1 MTKGKHMTGFA
12 ASGAGLIALAVVTLS
27 VLSKPTDQA
36 PPPGFASI
44 PAGTFEMGDHQGL
57 GGTDHGNDEIPVH
70 KVRLDAFQIGI
81 HEVTNR
87 QYCDYLNAALV
98 RRLIRL
104 DAGIV
109 YGAGGEIYCET
120 RAATPYSR
128 IGWDGAKFSVLDNK
142 ESHPMVCVRWHG
154 AAAYTNWLSEQHGYQ
169 PCYGATTWAC
179 DFSRKGFRLPTE
191 AEWEYAARGGRHNPY
206 RVFPWGDQPDFA
218 KANWPKSGDPFET
231 GPLPHTTP
239 VGFYNGQLRR
249 RSEFNWPGSQE
260 TYQTANGANGYG
272 LYDMAGNVWE
282 WVNDWYGRDYYRNS
296 PGDNPPGPERGS
308 PMPDGKPY
316 RALRGGSWYNGEY
329 GHSRVSNRNPS
340 YYRGPQDPNH
350 PYYAIGFRVL
360 LAGGESK
367 SGEAEPQKTVG
378 LFRNDPGAFK
388 GYTLFA
394 PKHGTTTYL
403 MGNDGRMVHS
413 WKSEYEPGQ
422 SVYLLPSG
430 HLLRAGMLR
439 VQGGIGGG
447 EGGIIEEFDWDG
459 NLVWEF
465 RHATRDYQ
473 LHHDI
478 KPLPNG
484 NILGLVVERK
494 SQEECVRAGF
504 NPDMLRDEQLYPDS
518 VVEIQRTGP
527 KSGRIV
533 WEWHVWDHLIQ
544 NFDPKKANYGDVA
557 AHPELVDAHGSG
569 RGLPSFWNHMNSV
582 AYNEK
587 LDQIVLSVRG
597 FNEIWVIDHGTTT
610 KEAGGHAGGKRG
622 QGGDL
627 LYRWGNPA
635 AYKRGANTDRKLF
648 QQHDAQWIP
657 AGHPG
662 AGHMLIFNNG
672 LDRGYSTIDEIIP
685 PTDSDGA
692 YPLAPG
698 KAFGPER
705 PVWTYEASPREQFY
719 SAEIS
724 GAHRLPNG
732 NTLIC
737 AGVRGVFFEVTP
749 TGEKVWEYVNPEVRG
764 GILAQGEMPGKDHRG
779 HNWNAVF
786 KIHRYGPDYPGLR
799 GKSLTPG
806 GYLELPTSQRGKT
819 GLDKLDAR
827 PDEGPGGRK
836 KGDRKRDD
844 RRPPRPGEGRKQ

>member
-1 MTKGKHMTGFA
+1 MRRFA
-12 ASGAGLIALAVVTLS
+12 AAGAGLIALAVVTLS
-27 VLSKPTDQA
+27 VLSKSTEQTPIS
-36 PPPGFASI
+36 GFATI

-57 GGTDHGNDEIPVH
+57 GGTDHGNDEVPVH

-87 QYCDYLNAALV
+87 QYFDYLNAALT
-98 RRLIRL
+98 RRLIRVEG
-104 DAGIV
+104 GIV
-109 YGAGGEIYCET
+109 YGAGGETYCET

-128 IGWDGAKFSVLDNK
+128 IGWGGARFSVLDNK
-142 ESHPMVCVRWHG
+142 ENHPMVCVRWHG
-154 AAAYTNWLSEQHGYQ
+154 AAAYANWLSEQPGYQ
-169 PCYGATTWAC
+169 ACYGATTWAC

-191 AEWEYAARGGRHNPY
+191 AEWEYAARGGQHNPY
-206 RVFPWGDQPDFA
+206 RIFPWGDEPDFA
-218 KANWPKSGDPFET
+218 KANWPKSDDPFET

-249 RSEFNWPGSQE
+249 RSEFTWPGSQQ

-282 WVNDWYGRDYYRNS
+282 WVNDWYGRDYYRTS
-296 PGDNPPGPERGS
+296 PADNPPGPERGS

-316 RALRGGSWYNGEY
+316 RALRGGSWYNGEH

-340 YYRGPQDPNH
+340 YFRGPQDPDH
-350 PYYAIGFRVL
+350 PYYAIGFRLVL
-360 LAGGESK
+360 ATGQGAGGQ
-367 SGEAEPQKTVG
+367 PQKTVG
-378 LFRNDPGAFK
+378 LFRNDPRAFK

-394 PKHGTTTYL
+394 PKHATTTYL
-403 MGNDGRMVHS
+403 MGNDGRIVHS

-422 SVYLLPSG
+422 SFYLLPNG

-439 VQGGIGGG
+439 IQGGIGGG

-484 NILGLVVERK
+484 NTLALVVERK
-494 SQEECVRAGF
+494 SEEECVHAGF

-527 KSGRIV
+527 KSGKIV
-533 WEWHVWDHLIQ
+533 WEWHVWDHLVQ
-544 NFDPKKANYGDVA
+544 DFDPKQANYGDVA
-557 AHPELVDAHGSG
+557 GHPELVDAHGSG
-569 RGLPSFWNHMNSV
+569 RGLPSFWNHMNSI

-610 KEAGGHAGGKRG
+610 KEAAGHTGGKRG
-622 QGGDL
+622 NGGDL

-635 AYKRGANTDRKLF
+635 AYKRGTNRDRQLF

-657 AGHPG
+657 AGYPG
-662 AGHMLIFNNG
+662 AGNMLIFNNG
-672 LDRGYSTIDEIIP
+672 LDRGYSTIDEIVLP
-685 PTDSDGA
+685 MDSDGT
-692 YPLAPG
+692 YRLAPG
-698 KAFGPER
+698 KTFGPER

-737 AGVRGVFFEVTP
+737 AGVKGVFFEVTP

-764 GILAQGEMPGKDHRG
+764 GILAQGEMPGKDQRG

-786 KIHRYGPDYPGLR
+786 KIQRYGPEYPGLR
-799 GKSLTPG
+799 GRSLTPG
-806 GYLELPTSQRGKT
+806 GYLELPASQRGKT
-819 GLDKLDAR
+819 GLDRLDAR

-844 RRPPRPGEGRKQ
+844 REPPRKGERRK